1 MVSYSPYLGN
11 FALICD
17 MAKKLKLLQIILRM
31 IKEGKKNLWRCM
43 WFKKQGQ
50 YDRDQTTNYYLT
62 GNNMVCSKTKPE
74 RGRG

>member
-1 MVSYSPYLGN
+1 
-11 FALICD
+11 
-17 MAKKLKLLQIILRM
+17 
-31 IKEGKKNLWRCM
+31 M

-62 GNNMVCSKTKPE
+62 GNNMVCSKTKSE